1 MLVRTLC
8 PWSVGG
14 RLCGTAFFFEQFA
27 FVDAEPVANA
37 EPWQG
42 HLVAP
47 LGKLPPISGKDSA
60 DWNAGLNPAAGSA
73 YLERMNRFSHAPNS
87 PHSSCCGLVRAPDGG
102 SDRGAASTTVERP
115 DQNALLARFP
125 WLDGLNPPQQDAV
138 LTTEGPVLMLAG
150 AGTGKTRALTTRI
163 AHLLLTGQARPGQIL
178 AVTFTNKAAK
188 EMRERIEAMIGHPTE
203 GWWVGTFHAICTRIL
218 RRHASAVGLKSNF
231 SILDDDDQLRLI
243 KQIMRAMDLDE
254 KRWNARATLGLIS
267 RWKDKGLVPSKVPAG
282 EVSDFANGRLLD
294 IYSTYQDRLLT
305 LNACDFGDLLLH
317 CLTLFTHEPDILADY
332 QDRFAFMLVDEYQDT
347 NVAQYLW
354 LRLLAQK
361 RKNICCVGD
370 DDQSIYGWRG
380 AEVGNI
386 LRFEKDFPGAK
397 VIRLEQNY
405 RSTSTILATASGL
418 IAHNEGRLGKT
429 LWTQDKSTEKVQV
442 RGYWDGDEEARQIAE
457 AIEQYQAKGTSLH
470 DMAVLVRSSAM
481 MRGLEERF
489 VTVGIPYRVVGGP
502 RFYERREIRDAL
514 AYLRVV
520 AQPAD
525 DLAFERIVN
534 VPKRGIGPTT
544 VQKLYGIQRDLGL
557 PLTGVVEQVLRT
569 DEIGGKARKSLQ
581 TLIGDFDRWRAMVAS
596 TPHPELTEIILDE
609 SGYTEMWRLDRS
621 PEAPGRLEN
630 LKELISAMA
639 SFDSLAAFLEHV
651 SLVMEGLE
659 DNSTDMVSIMTL
671 HGAKGL
677 EFDLV
682 FLPGWE
688 QGQFPNQRALDAEGQ
703 KGLEEER
710 RLGYVGITRARKS
723 LYISYAG
730 RRRIHG
736 QYSDALPSQFL
747 EELPEEQLELVSTAS
762 SWGSNWL
769 HQDSNFSAPSTG
781 FGANWGSSWNNL
793 ASARPATGGTSDRGF
808 GADRG
813 FGYESPGWKRAQ
825 ARRNHGKIIQG
836 SPRDMQPAQSVKATR
851 NYAVGER
858 VFHQKFGYGDV
869 LAVDKDRLVVNFD
882 ISGEKKIMSSFIVPA
897 SDA

>member
-1 MLVRTLC
+1 MSLVIW
-8 PWSVGG
+8 P
-14 RLCGTAFFFEQFA
+14 TAKA
-27 FVDAEPVANA
+27 APFVFLNICSGCAEPVSIARS
-37 EPWQG
+37 WQG
-42 HLVAP
+42 QNVAARS
-47 LGKLPPISGKDSA
+47 KLPPINGEDFA
-60 DWNAGLNPAAGSA
+60 YWNPGLNPAAGWA
-73 YLERMNRFSHAPNS
+73 YLEVMNRFSYAPNLPS
-87 PHSSCCGLVRAPDGG
+87 GSTLGLVMSPDGG
-102 SDRGAASTTVERP
+102 SGDLP
-115 DQNALLARFP
+115 DQSELLRRFP
-125 WLDGLNPPQQDAV
+125 WLEGLNAPQQDAV

-188 EMRERIEAMIGHPTE
+188 EMRERIEGMIGHPTE

-267 RWKDKGLVPSKVPAG
+267 RWKDKGLIPSKVPAS

-294 IYSTYQDRLLT
+294 IYSTYQERLLT

-317 CLTLFTHEPDILADY
+317 CLTLFTQEPEILADY

-405 RSTSTILATASGL
+405 RSTSTILAAASGL

-429 LWTQDKSTEKVQV
+429 LWTQDNSTDKVQV

-457 AIEQYQAKGTSLH
+457 TIEQHQIKGTRLH
-470 DMAVLVRSSAM
+470 DMAVLVRSSSM

-534 VPKRGIGPTT
+534 VPKRGIGPTS
-544 VQKLYGIQRDLGL
+544 VQKLYGIQRDIGL

-581 TLIGDFDRWRAMVAS
+581 VLMGDFDRWRSMVAS

-639 SFDSLAAFLEHV
+639 SFDSLASFLEHV

-659 DNSTDMVSIMTL
+659 DQSTDMVSIMTL
-671 HGAKGL
+671 HAAKGL

-736 QYSDALPSQFL
+736 QYTDALPSQFL
-747 EELPEEQLELVSTAS
+747 EELPDEQLEMISTAS

-769 HQDSNFSAPSTG
+769 HQDSGFSAPSTG
-781 FGANWGSSWNNL
+781 FGANWGASWSSQ
-793 ASARPATGGTSDRGF
+793 AAPRTRTSGGS
-808 GADRG
+808 DRG

-825 ARRNHGKIIQG
+825 ARRNQGKIIQG
-836 SPRDMQPAQSVKATR
+836 SPKDMQPGHTVKATR
-851 NYAVGER
+851 NYKQGER
-858 VFHQKFGYGDV
+858 VFHQKFGYGEV
-869 LAVDKDRLVVNFD
+869 SLVDKDKLVVNFD
-882 ISGEKKIMSSFIVPA
+882 VSGEKKIMSSFVVPA
-897 SDA
+897 SEA

>member
-1 MLVRTLC
+1 MKRFLDLC
-8 PWSVGG
+8 SVPASFALASPLEPAAAANSEVLTAQFPW
-14 RLCGTAFFFEQFA
+14 L
-27 FVDAEPVANA
+27 
-37 EPWQG
+37 
-42 HLVAP
+42 
-47 LGKLPPISGKDSA
+47 
-60 DWNAGLNPAAGSA
+60 AGLN
-73 YLERMNRFSHAPNS
+73 E
-87 PHSSCCGLVRAPDGG
+87 
-102 SDRGAASTTVERP
+102 
-115 DQNALLARFP
+115 
-125 WLDGLNPPQQDAV
+125 PQREAV
-138 LTTEGPVLMLAG
+138 LTSQGPVLMLAG

-188 EMRERIEAMIGHPTE
+188 EMRERIEAMIGQPTD
-203 GWWVGTFHAICTRIL
+203 GWWVGTFHALCTRIL
-218 RRHASAVGLKSNF
+218 RRHAAAVGLKSNF

-254 KRWNARATLGLIS
+254 KRWNARATHSLIS
-267 RWKDKGLVPSKVPAG
+267 RWKDKGLVPEKVPTS

-294 IYSTYQDRLLT
+294 IYQTYQTRLQT

-317 CLTLFTHEPDILADY
+317 CLTLFTQEPDILADY

-405 RSTSTILATASGL
+405 RSTSTILAAASGL

-429 LWTQDKSTEKVQV
+429 LWTQDQSSDKLQV
-442 RGYWDGDEEARQIAE
+442 RGYWDGDEEARQIGDT
-457 AIEQYQAKGTSLH
+457 IESQQAKGMRLH
-470 DMAVLVRSSAM
+470 NMAVLVRSSAM

-544 VQKLYGIQRDLGL
+544 VQNLYLAQRHLNL
-557 PLTGVVEQVLRT
+557 PLTGVVERLLTT
-569 DEIGGKARKSLQ
+569 DELSGKARKSLHV
-581 TLIGDFDRWRAMVAS
+581 LSGDFERWRSMVSS
-596 TPHPELTEIILDE
+596 TPHPELAEIILDE

-639 SFDSLAAFLEHV
+639 SFDSLAGFLEHV
-651 SLVMEGLE
+651 ALVMEGLE
-659 DNSTDMVSIMTL
+659 DQTSDMISIMTL
-671 HGAKGL
+671 HAAKGL

-688 QGQFPNQRALDAEGQ
+688 QGQFPNQRAMDAEGQ

-710 RLGYVGITRARKS
+710 RLAYVGITRARKQ

-736 QYSDALPSQFL
+736 QYTDALPSQFL
-747 EELPEEQLELVSTAS
+747 EELPQDQLELVSTAS

-769 HQDSNFSAPSTG
+769 HQDQGFQAPSSG
-781 FGANWGSSWNNL
+781 FGANWTGSW
-793 ASARPATGGTSDRGF
+793 GGAADRQTP

-825 ARRNHGKIIQG
+825 ERRRQGKIIRG
-836 SPRDMQPAQSVKATR
+836 SASDMQPSQAVRVTR
-851 NYAVGER
+851 AYQVGER

-869 LAVDKDRLVVNFD
+869 ISADQDKLVVRFD
-882 ISGEKKIMSSFIVPA
+882 VSGEKKIIASYIVPA
-897 SDA
+897 SEA